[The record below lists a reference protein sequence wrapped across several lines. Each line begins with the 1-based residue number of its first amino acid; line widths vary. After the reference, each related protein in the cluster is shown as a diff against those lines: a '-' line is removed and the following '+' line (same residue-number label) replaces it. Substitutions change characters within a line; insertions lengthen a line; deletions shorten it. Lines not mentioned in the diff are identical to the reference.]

1 MGNVMKPIAFAV
13 AGLVT
18 LAAALPAAADD
29 WPQWRGPQRDAQWR
43 EDGIVRELPEGPL
56 PRKWTAEVA
65 SGYSG
70 PTVADGR
77 VFVTDRV
84 SQELQTG
91 EGDQE
96 RVLCFDAETGE
107 PLWTYAYD
115 APYTISYRAGPRAA
129 VTIDGELAY
138 AVGAMGH
145 FHCLNVADGSVVWK
159 RDLNT
164 DYQIDM
170 PIWGIAAAPFI
181 YENLVI
187 QQVGGK
193 QGASVV
199 AFEKSTG
206 QEVWKALDDRAQ
218 YSTPALIQ
226 QAGRDVLV
234 CWTGDSIT
242 ALDPGAGTTLWSFPF
257 RPHKMPIGISTP
269 VVSDE
274 RLFVTSFYDG
284 SVLLRVPKD
293 RIGFELLWKRVGS
306 SEQDTDALQSMIS
319 NPMFL
324 DNHLYGVDSYGEFRC
339 LDAVTGDR
347 IWEDKSLVKPNRWAT
362 IHMVQHGEQTWMFNE
377 HGELLLTELSPQGVK
392 VLSRTQVI
400 APTRVQLARRDQG
413 VCWAP
418 PAFANR
424 SIYVRSDN
432 ELVCCSLAAEGE

>member
-1 MGNVMKPIAFAV
+1 MKLTATAI
-13 AGLVT
+13 AGLVI
-18 LAAALPAAADD
+18 LAMPLQSSADD

-43 EDGIVRELPEGPL
+43 EDGIVSELPEGQL

-164 DYQIDM
+164 DYQIEM

-218 YSTPALIQ
+218 YSTPMLIQ

-242 ALDPGAGTTLWSFPF
+242 ALDPRGGTTLWSFPF

-269 VVSDE
+269 VVSDD

-324 DNHLYGVDSYGEFRC
+324 GDHIYGVDSYGEFRC
-339 LDAVTGDR
+339 LDAATGDR

-362 IHMVQHGEQTWMFNE
+362 IHMVQRGKQTWMFNE
-377 HGELLLTELSPQGVK
+377 QGELLLTELSPQGVE
-392 VLSRTQVI
+392 VLSRTKVI

-424 SIYVRSDN
+424 SIFVRSDN